1 MARLL
6 SFPTILASGFLVALL
21 YARSTG
27 ELQLLFL
34 IPTVILP
41 GGAAVCYLWIRHVQ
55 IPLSSYAVHV
65 AALLF
70 VWGLYWLYR
79 NGFLGNWVSSV
90 WMAIALYA
98 SVAFC
103 TFYFSMR
110 LCRRVACT
118 SKWAAV
124 LLALFPASMIAL
136 SPAVTR
142 KPNQGTSVFHFGS
155 VAARIQFNGIAPLNF
170 EIYRYYTSTR
180 TVSIPKAVS
189 IGGTLY
195 TDVKLQSVYL
205 RVDAQRRKPD
215 SAVLEVIRKDE
226 HVQYLTPNSVH
237 FDDSTF
243 EIAAPEN
250 ATVSGQ
256 LVINSNDSIPY
267 DWDVFYHFPCAG
279 KP

>member
-1 MARLL
+1 MVKAL
-6 SFPTILASGFLVALL
+6 SFPTFLATGFLVALL
-21 YARSTG
+21 YVRSTG
-27 ELQLLFL
+27 ELQPLFL
-34 IPTVILP
+34 ISTVILA
-41 GGAAVCYLWIRHVQ
+41 GAAACYLWKLVARTS
-55 IPLSSYAVHV
+55 LFSYAAH
-65 AALLF
+65 AGALGF
-70 VWGLYWLYR
+70 VWTLYWLFR
-79 NGFLGNWVSSV
+79 DELPVNRATSAWTP
-90 WMAIALYA
+90 IALF
-98 SVAFC
+98 VCMAFC
-103 TFYFSMR
+103 TFFLSMR
-110 LCRRVACT
+110 LCRRIPST
-118 SKWAAV
+118 HKWAAV

-136 SPAVTR
+136 SPAVTQ
-142 KPNQGTSVFHFGS
+142 KPNQNTSVFHFGS
-155 VAARIQFNGIAPLNF
+155 VAAKIQFNGIAPLNF

-180 TVSIPKAVS
+180 TVSIPKSVS

-267 DWDVFYHFPCAG
+267 DWDVFYLFPCAG